1 MSEQVPREKSWV
13 PVGYLAANRDKNLTI
28 IMISDEPG
36 EKKYFI
42 ADLGDS
48 LEVLSGRRPFT
59 KVLLRKR

>member
-1 MSEQVPREKSWV
+1 MGEQVPREKAWQ
-13 PVGYLAANRDKNLTI
+13 PVGYLAANRDKNLVV
-28 IMISDEPG
+28 IMIADQPG

-48 LEVLSGRRPFT
+48 LQVLSGHLPYC